1 MTNSPDW
8 YDASVIAA
16 INALTALLN
25 SGYLEIWS
33 GTQPAEDGSLTGTKL
48 AKLALSSTAFATAT
62 AASGTV
68 TATANTITSANA
80 LATGTAGYFALMK
93 SDDTTVV
100 MTGSVGT
107 SGADLN
113 LSSLSIASGVNV
125 SCSGFTI
132 TELEN

>member
-1 MTNSPDW
+1 MTNSPNW

-16 INALTALLN
+16 VNALTALLN

-100 MTGSVGT
+100 MTGSVGHQR
-107 SGADLN
+107 GGPQPVVPVDRLGRQR
-113 LSSLSIASGVNV
+113 LL
-125 SCSGFTI
+125 
-132 TELEN
+132 LWLHDH

>member
-1 MTNSPDW
+1 MANNPEWS
-8 YDASVIAA
+8 DASVEAA

-25 SGYLEIWS
+25 SGYLEIYT
-33 GTQPAEDGSLTGTKL
+33 GTQPAENASLTGTKL
-48 AKLALSSTAFATAT
+48 AKLTFASTAFGSATAT
-62 AASGTV
+62 AGVV
-68 TATANTITSANA
+68 TATAGAIGSATA

-107 SGADLN
+107 TSADLN
-113 LSSLSIASGVNV
+113 LSSLSVTSGVNV